1 MTEKAK
7 KLIAELKKLPE
18 EEQEKYAALFLKE
31 LEADRRWERLFSQ
44 TTEKQWDKLTSEAI
58 EEAER
63 GELVPLEETLGI
75 E

>member
-1 MTEKAK
+1 MTKTAK
-7 KLIAELKKLPE
+7 KLMAELKKLSE

-31 LEADRRWERLFSQ
+31 LEADRRWERLLSQ